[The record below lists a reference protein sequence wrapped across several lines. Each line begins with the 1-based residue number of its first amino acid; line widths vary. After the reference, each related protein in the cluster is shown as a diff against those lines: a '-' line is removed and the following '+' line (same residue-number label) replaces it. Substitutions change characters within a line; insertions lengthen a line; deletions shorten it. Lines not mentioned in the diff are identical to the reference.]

1 MWDRL
6 RFYIIWYFVIPFVV
20 YGSETWS
27 VNGIDMK
34 RLSTWD
40 RKILRIIKKST
51 WNRIY
56 WT

>member
-6 RFYIIWYFVIPFVV
+6 RFYIIWYFVITFVV